1 MRTTTARGR
10 TRIVSLVACLVSA
23 TVSFAFAT
31 PAVARSKRA
40 AGVADP
46 CKSEAAGPGPG
57 SLDPFRPPVLR
68 AAELNAA
75 GKIPYR
81 QGKWEEARAQYR
93 AAEAAD
99 PELLAAKLNVACS
112 FVREERFAEAT
123 AEVVALLELG
133 YVPWAREILEA
144 ADLGALKARPEG
156 KEIQRAMAAAAARWS
171 EGLPASV
178 LFVARKGAAL
188 RVPDGPGVF
197 ILNPHQEVWAFTPT
211 TRRYRQLTAEDG
223 HVVALAR
230 SPDGKSLVY
239 ATAEKLIRGAAPQ
252 GRKPTDLSLRGVALH
267 ELSLVTMVPGASAS
281 IAADVRKLDIGV
293 GVTGEFVFEVD
304 GDAGKGVFQF
314 APTGQAL
321 VPLPAGGR
329 AIVTLA
335 TLTPHGASAPR
346 SAPVRAGSC
355 DAQLVEQ
362 AAGATGVRNLLYRS
376 PGGPQLTLTPRN
388 GAGRVGLSIP

>member
-1 MRTTTARGR
+1 MKAQ
-10 TRIVSLVACLVSA
+10 TRIVTLIACVIAPVFLARPV
-23 TVSFAFAT
+23 
-31 PAVARSKRA
+31 VARPKRS
-40 AGVADP
+40 AGAVDP
-46 CKSEAAGPGPG
+46 CKSDAPGPGPG

-123 AEVVALLELG
+123 AEVVALLERG

-156 KEIQRAMAAAAARWS
+156 KEIKRAMAAAAARWS
-171 EGLPASV
+171 DGLPASV

-197 ILNPHQEVWAFTPT
+197 ILNPHQEVWAFTPR

-230 SPDGKSLVY
+230 SPDGKSLLYV
-239 ATAEKLIRGAAPQ
+239 TAEKLIRGAAAE
-252 GRKPTDLSLRGVALH
+252 GRKPTALALRGVALH
-267 ELSLVTMVPGASAS
+267 ELSLVSMVAGASAS
-281 IAADVRKLDIGV
+281 VAGDVRKLDIGV
-293 GVTGEFVFEVD
+293 GLTGGFVFELD
-304 GDAGKGVFQF
+304 GDAPKGVFHF
-314 APTGQAL
+314 DPAGQAL

-329 AIVTLA
+329 ATITLT
-335 TLTPHGASAPR
+335 TLTPRGASTPKGAP
-346 SAPVRAGSC
+346 APVGSC
-355 DAQLVEQ
+355 DAQVIEME
-362 AAGATGVRNLLYRS
+362 AGATGVRTLIYRS
-376 PGGPQLTLTPRN
+376 PGGAQLPLTPRN